1 MPNLGPSFFSSSA
14 ATGAVTPAG
23 LDKQVQFND
32 GGTLAGNASLTFDK
46 ATGKLTVGK
55 QLAISTGAITA
66 NAPLLDLA
74 STWNNVAVT
83 FTGVK
88 LNVTDTASAA
98 ASNLLDLQ
106 VGAVSKFGVAK
117 SGALTIPSIA
127 TLGAT
132 QAQFPLGS
140 VVATDVT
147 PGVTFLT
154 ATNTGLGANAANLAV
169 WIAGTIGQNY
179 NATNKESRLA
189 SDWLFSWSSATNNN
203 ATADL
208 VLRREAANTLGMRNG
223 TSAQMFRVYSTSDAT
238 ATNYERAKFGWV
250 GSSFQIGTEKGGTG
264 VARGIEIQT
273 DGITCLTINSSG
285 AFIFADAKNIAVG
298 SGTGTKIAT
307 ATTQKLGFY
316 GVTPVTQPLAVADAT
331 GAGDVVAQL
340 NLLLARMRSLGLIG

>member
-1 MPNLGPSFFSSSA
+1 MNISGGGGTTSPGGS
-14 ATGAVTPAG
+14 TT
-23 LDKQVQFND
+23 QVQYNS
-32 GGTLAGNASLTFDK
+32 AGAFAGDAGLTFDSS
-46 ATGKLTVGK
+46 TGKLTIGK
-55 QLAISTGAITA
+55 QLAISSGAVTTSV
-66 NAPLLDLA
+66 PLLDLA
-74 STWNNVAVT
+74 QTWNAGAVT
-83 FTGVK
+83 FTGLK

-154 ATNTGLGANAANLAV
+154 ATNTGLGANASNLAV

-223 TSAQMFRVYSTSDAT
+223 TSAQMLRVYSTSDAT

-250 GSSFQIGTEKGGTG
+250 GSAFQIGTEKGGTG
-264 VARGIEIQT
+264 TARGIEIQT

-285 AFIFADAKNIAVG
+285 SFIFADAKNIAVG
-298 SGTGTKIAT
+298 TTTGTKIAT
-307 ATTQKLGFY
+307 ASTQKLSFF
-316 GVTPVTQPLAVADAT
+316 GVTPVVQPAAVADST

-340 NLLLARMRSLGLIG
+340 NALLARMRSLGLIAP